1 MLLKSN
7 FLLFMHADTLA
18 IVAIY
23 NHLIT
28 IQLSPA
34 FPSLY

>member
-1 MLLKSN
+1 MLPKSSII
-7 FLLFMHADTLA
+7 LIMHADTLA